1 MQSKWEI
8 QQRLMKLSIR
18 QVILV
23 RYYLHNHL
31 QNYYLRAPTLQ
42 TSEIYNK
49 FEDDY
54 GEVPTEKNRPSL
66 KKPFERKSLNQPKF
80 QLQQS
85 KARMI
90 VEYSEQGRIFKFCVG
105 VGLGQKFLNFY
116 FQFFECW
123 FNF

>member
-18 QVILV
+18 QVFLV

-54 GEVPTEKNRPSL
+54 GEVPTEKDRPSL
-66 KKPFERKSLNQPKF
+66 KNRLKESRESTRVSIAAIKSQHD
-80 QLQQS
+80 S
-85 KARMI
+85 
-90 VEYSEQGRIFKFCVG
+90 RIF
-105 VGLGQKFLNFY
+105 
-116 FQFFECW
+116 
-123 FNF
+123 